1 MPCRLLTRV
10 APWQPVADAGWQ
22 EHDNTSEALIKDT
35 VVYDDDT
42 PLLRQLKLTMVEMYN
57 LRLERRCA

>member
-1 MPCRLLTRV
+1 M
-10 APWQPVADAGWQ
+10 ADAGWQ